1 MFIAGIFL
9 MTFGIAL
16 SCKAGMGTTPISS
29 VPFVLSMFTGYTI
42 GELTVAMN
50 LLFIVPQ
57 PFLVRDLPKKVIIGQ
72 ASTLIIFGPSVDL
85 WMYLLRWLNPT
96 HIGEMWG
103 ACILSSF
110 ILAFGVFLCIKA
122 KIFTAPGEGL
132 VLAVEKVLNFKFAL
146 LKNCFDIGLVSI
158 SVIISYAVF
167 GELHGVG
174 AGTVA
179 SAILVGRIIR
189 TYEKR
194 IKIAC

>member
-1 MFIAGIFL
+1 
-9 MTFGIAL
+9 MTLGIAL
-16 SCKAGMGTTPISS
+16 SCKAGLGTTPISS

-42 GELTVAMN
+42 GELTVVMN

-57 PFLVRDLPKKVIIGQ
+57 PLLERDIPRKVLLGQ
-72 ASTLIIFGPSVDL
+72 AATLIIFGPSVDL
-85 WMYLLRWLNPT
+85 WMYLLRWFNPI
-96 HIGEMWG
+96 HIWEMWS
-103 ACILSSF
+103 ACIISSF

-122 KIFTAPGEGL
+122 RIFTAPGEGL
-132 VLAVEKVLNFKFAL
+132 VLAAEKFLNFRFAL
-146 LKNCFDIGLVSI
+146 LKNCFDISLVTI

-189 TYEKR
+189 AYEKR
-194 IKIAC
+194 IKIVC